1 MTMEENKMLND
12 EELEKVSG
20 GIAYDDPSQIV
31 FRYPLGMHEEICDDI
46 TFGYCSTHSAT
57 LTKRGYTDIGCIA
70 NVCRGPLGKY
80 FPVYYF
86 SGDSDV
92 EGWYYEDY
100 ISNISTVNY
109 ADNHRAPDCYVTVVD
124 QI

>member
-1 MTMEENKMLND
+1 MVEKKTLN
-12 EELEKVSG
+12 EKELEKISG
-20 GIAYDDPSQIV
+20 GVAYDSPSQII
-31 FRYPLGMHEEICDDI
+31 FKYPLGMHEEICDDI

-100 ISNISTVNY
+100 ISNISTWNF
-109 ADNHRAPDCYVTVVD
+109 ADEYRIRNSDVTVVD
-124 QI
+124 QL